1 MTFDIEIN
9 GRTRRV
15 TLEPERGAAAA
26 PGRYTVRIDDQPVQV
41 DVRAT
46 HLGWSILYPD
56 SGRSVEV
63 ALTEGRQG
71 AWVAELP
78 RVAVAAQVDGR
89 RAGRGAG
96 GAAAA
101 QGDQRI
107 LAPMPGRIVKV
118 LVTPGDEVAAR
129 QGLVVIEAMKME
141 NELTSPR
148 AGRVREVAV
157 AEGASVEAGRLLVIV
172 E

>member
-9 GRTRRV
+9 GRARTV
-15 TLEPERGAAAA
+15 TIEPERGAGPA
-26 PGRYTVRIDDQPVQV
+26 RRFTVRIDGQPVHV
-41 DVRAT
+41 DARAT
-46 HLGWSILYPD
+46 NLGWSILFLD
-56 SGRSVEV
+56 GGRSVEV

-89 RAGRGAG
+89 RARRGAAG
-96 GAAAA
+96 AGAAK
-101 QGDQRI
+101 GEQRI

-118 LVTPGDEVAAR
+118 LAKPGDEVAAR

-148 AGRVREVAV
+148 AGRVREVAI
-157 AEGASVEAGRLLVIV
+157 AEGASVEAGRLLVVV

>member
-1 MTFDIEIN
+1 MTFEIEIN
-9 GRTRRV
+9 GRPRRV
-15 TLEPERGAAAA
+15 AVEPAKGAAA
-26 PGRYTVRIDDQPVQV
+26 GRFTVRIDDSAFKV
-41 DVRAT
+41 DARPT
-46 HLGWSILYPD
+46 GLGWSILYVHD
-56 SGRSVEV
+56 GRSVEV

-89 RAGRGAG
+89 RAGRGTGSAG
-96 GAAAA
+96 ATKGE
-101 QGDQRI
+101 QRI
-107 LAPMPGRIVKV
+107 LAPMPGRVVKV
-118 LVTPGDEVAAR
+118 LVRPGDEVAAR
-129 QGLVVIEAMKME
+129 QGLVVVEAMKME

-157 AEGASVEAGRLLVIV
+157 AEGASVEAGRLLVVV